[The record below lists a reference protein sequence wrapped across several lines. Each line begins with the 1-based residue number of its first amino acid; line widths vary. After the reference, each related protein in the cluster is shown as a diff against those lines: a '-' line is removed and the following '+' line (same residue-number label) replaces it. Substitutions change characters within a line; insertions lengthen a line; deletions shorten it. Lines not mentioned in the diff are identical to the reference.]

1 MRTTRCYNL
10 PYVAVPDVGGGGS
23 MPTPSPHEVTRL
35 LVAWRAGDRGAFE
48 RLVPLVYRE
57 LHRLA
62 HARMRGQAREL
73 TLQTTALVHEAYVRL
88 IDEQHMPWQNRAHFF
103 TVCAQTMRCILVD
116 AARGRGA
123 HKRGGQAVRVPFD
136 EARVSSPQPDAD
148 VIALDEALTE
158 LSKAE
163 PRKGQVVE
171 LRYFG
176 GLTVKETA
184 EVLGVSP
191 ETVMRDWAMAK
202 LLLLRALRHGG
213 EGAHA

>member
-1 MRTTRCYNL
+1 
-10 PYVAVPDVGGGGS
+10 

-57 LHRLA
+57 LHALA
-62 HARMRGQAREL
+62 HARMRGQAHGL

-103 TVCAQTMRCILVD
+103 GVCAQAMRCILVD
-116 AARGRGA
+116 AARARRTR
-123 HKRGGQAVRVPFD
+123 KRGGYLVRVPFD
-136 EARVSSPQPDAD
+136 DARVSAPLPDAD
-148 VIALDEALTE
+148 VLALDEALTA

-176 GLTVKETA
+176 GLTVDETA
-184 EVLGVSP
+184 EVLQVSP
-191 ETVMRDWAMAK
+191 ETVMRDWTMAK
-202 LLLLRALRHGG
+202 LWLLRALRHGA
-213 EGAHA
+213 EREPV